1 MTTTIT
7 ECNMKRKYI
16 NRDPCV
22 ITIDWEPA
30 SKANSR
36 RLVYIKGRAVFIKSK
51 KALSYKKAFELQ
63 FPTRK
68 DLYKKGQD
76 LVVAM
81 KIFYKT
87 RRPDLDES
95 LILDLLE
102 GLVYENDRQVKM
114 KYIEW
119 GLDKERP
126 RTHIV
131 ISTIDN
137 KEKVIETLLDNI

>member
-22 ITIDWEPA
+22 ITIDGEPA

-51 KALSYKKAFELQ
+51 KVLSYKKAFELQ
-63 FPTRK
+63 CPTRK